1 MIKKIFFVLKKIPF
15 LTGDT
20 SSAQL
25 IRTYIV
31 GGFNLV
37 FGLFLV
43 YIFQFFILNSV
54 QVPLRT
60 YLTNIFGFTFGVI
73 ISYFLSRKIIFK
85 LSFRQGRLKEFI
97 SFVFTNLINLFAPL
111 IIWYFINRFNPLIQ
125 EDEIQFLIATIIIH
139 GTILPIKYLIYKFF
153 VFKDSL
159 NS

>member
-15 LTGDT
+15 LSSDT
-20 SSAQL
+20 SSAEL
-25 IRTYIV
+25 TRTYIV
-31 GGFNLV
+31 GGFNLDY
-37 FGLFLV
+37 GLFLV

-111 IIWYFINRFNPLIQ
+111 IIWYFINRFNSLIQ
-125 EDEIQFLIATIIIH
+125 ENEILFLIATIIIH